1 MENTQHWKKKKKYS
15 VADLYICQKTESQAS
30 KYTILSIINAT
41 ILLTNL
47 LVKKP
52 FLWLLKNRKTPLFTI
67 SGGFICYCHT
77 PGATE
82 TEAGLF
88 GGKHQMPGHLGPWR
102 TTSSLV
108 SHDVRGKV
116 FSCKGEVLE
125 SFTLQPPQP
134 ALNHSGNQLSPLT
147 TMEHY

>member
-1 MENTQHWKKKKKYS
+1 MENIRHQKKKTKEKNY
-15 VADLYICQKTESQAS
+15 VADLYICQKTESQGS

-47 LVKKP
+47 LVRKS

-67 SGGFICYCHT
+67 SGGFICYRHT

-88 GGKHQMPGHLGPWR
+88 GSKHQMPGHLGP
-102 TTSSLV
+102 
-108 SHDVRGKV
+108 
-116 FSCKGEVLE
+116 
-125 SFTLQPPQP
+125 
-134 ALNHSGNQLSPLT
+134 
-147 TMEHY
+147 